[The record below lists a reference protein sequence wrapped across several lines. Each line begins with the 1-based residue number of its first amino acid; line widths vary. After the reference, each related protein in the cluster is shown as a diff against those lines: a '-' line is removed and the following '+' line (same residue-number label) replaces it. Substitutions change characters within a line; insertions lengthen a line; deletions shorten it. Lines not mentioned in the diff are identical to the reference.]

1 MDAFSRLFTLPE
13 NLYSSGAPVMIAAGT
28 LLREN
33 KTDRVLAQLKFRNIE
48 NRVVSSVTVKLY
60 PLDTSGNRLCDTDF
74 TYTGLSAA
82 RGSEFGQKT
91 PVFFTD
97 TSASSYSASVTEV
110 IFSDNSVWS
119 GPSEPW
125 ASLGRSKLLTDCF
138 DADFAQY
145 YTAASVGKYKYVYNN
160 TGELWL
166 CMCGTWNRASEP
178 SCSHCHS
185 LASDLERQDICAM
198 QQKFREEQQKRAES
212 ENERRTYIRSKKI
225 KNILIFSAFL
235 VLLIIATIIV
245 IVVSRSP

>member
-13 NLYSSGAPVMIAAGT
+13 NLYRSGAPVMVAAGT

-33 KTDRVLAQLKFRNIE
+33 KTGRVLAQLKFRSIE
-48 NRVVSSVTVKLY
+48 NRVISSVTVKLY
-60 PLDTSGNRLCDTDF
+60 PLDASGNRLCETDF
-74 TYTGLSAA
+74 KYTGLSAG

-97 TSASSYSASVTEV
+97 TSAVSYSVSVTEV
-110 IFSDNSVWS
+110 VFADNSLWDGS
-119 GPSEPW
+119 TEPW
-125 ASLGRSKLLTDCF
+125 TSLGRSKLLTDCF
-138 DADFAQY
+138 DADFARY

-166 CMCGTWNRASEP
+166 CMCGAWNHASEP

-185 LASDLERQDICAM
+185 LASDLERRDLCTM
-198 QQKFREEQQKRAES
+198 QQKFHEEQQKRAES
-212 ENERRTYIRSKKI
+212 ENERISYTRGKKI

-235 VLLIIATIIV
+235 ALLITATIIV
-245 IVVSRSP
+245 IVFSRTP